1 MSTTT
6 SPKTRPR
13 RTTGTNPKTRSRRA
27 STRRT
32 TGPSPKTRPPRAST
46 RKTTGTSSKARATR
60 TSKTK
65 GTKRP
70 DLARAATK
78 IKSAQP
84 RLGEALREKLPA
96 PLRPVVRAIGQRL
109 TGSKPGVLR
118 ALLAAIVVGIGAAV
132 LTYLLLRSGS

>member
-13 RTTGTNPKTRSRRA
+13 RT

-32 TGPSPKTRPPRAST
+32 TGTSPN
-46 RKTTGTSSKARATR
+46 ARATR

-65 GTKRP
+65 GTKRT

-78 IKSAQP
+78 IKP
-84 RLGEALREKLPA
+84 RLEEALREKLPA
-96 PLRPVVRAIGQRL
+96 PLRPVVRAIGRRL

-118 ALLAAIVVGIGAAV
+118 ALLAAIIVGIGAAV